1 MKTDHKHVIRDL
13 RLRFLMA
20 KLWKENFFYI
30 LIININLT
38 KISFSLPQ
46 CSTVCCVLFA
56 WKPPIIRAKLYI
68 EMYEGVGNR
77 KCGTMHDDPL
87 WIAQFVCLLP
97 RLYFLDYNCQSS
109 HVHCVAAALHVT
121 CFHLLGERD
130 ITAERSSPSSLM
142 QKERWFR
149 SVT

>member
-20 KLWKENFFYI
+20 KLWKKNFFYI

-38 KISFSLPQ
+38 KISLFRNAAQ
-46 CSTVCCVLFA
+46 CVVFLFA

-130 ITAERSSPSSLM
+130 ITAERSSPSSLRC
-142 QKERWFR
+142 KRR
-149 SVT
+149 DDLGV

>member
-38 KISFSLPQ
+38 KISLFRNAAQ
-46 CSTVCCVLFA
+46 CVVFLFA

-109 HVHCVAAALHVT
+109 HVHCVAA
-121 CFHLLGERD
+121 
-130 ITAERSSPSSLM
+130 SSPCHMFS
-142 QKERWFR
+142 F
-149 SVT
+149 VG

>member
-46 CSTVCCVLFA
+46 CSTVCCVSFCVEA
-56 WKPPIIRAKLYI
+56 SHYSCQALYRNVRGSGEQKMWHNARWSI
-68 EMYEGVGNR
+68 MD
-77 KCGTMHDDPL
+77 CT
-87 WIAQFVCLLP
+87 VCL
-97 RLYFLDYNCQSS
+97 S
-109 HVHCVAAALHVT
+109 AAQTLLSWLQLSVITCALR
-121 CFHLLGERD
+121 CS
-130 ITAERSSPSSLM
+130 SSPCHMFSFVGWARHHSRKKFSFFPDAKGEM
-142 QKERWFR
+142 I
-149 SVT
+149 